1 MTDRQK
7 SAYQIVKNAHDH
19 ALACIKANIPAT
31 NIDRCV
37 RSIFGEKYVRY
48 FVHGTGHGVGL
59 EVHEAPRLTSNST
72 DILKTNMV
80 VTVEPGLYIPGFW
93 GIRIED
99 TVLVKEKSC
108 EKLTKMDKELI
119 IIE

>member
-1 MTDRQK
+1 M
-7 SAYQIVKNAHDH
+7 
-19 ALACIKANIPAT
+19 KANVPAAD
-31 NIDRCV
+31 IDHCA
-37 RSIFGEKYVRY
+37 RSVFGKKYGRY

-59 EVHEAPRLTSNST
+59 EVHEAPRLATNSA
-72 DILKTNMV
+72 DILMPQMV
-80 VTVEPGLYIPGFW
+80 VTVEPGLYIPGLW

-99 TVLVKEKSC
+99 TVLVKKNSC